1 MRFNEFRPL
10 FEDVFDDEYGADPS
24 SYIEDDADHEADNA
38 LIDTLRE
45 IQFSSSDKK
54 IPKIAVGALINL
66 VKNKPGGEA
75 FDLNALEKAK
85 KNNETVKEMIKNI
98 EDNEE
103 GVKYVFINPIE
114 PIDGPEGEVGGGEDD
129 QAGMTAPEKT
139 VASMANRALSSR
151 T

>member
-1 MRFNEFRPL
+1 MRFNEFRL
-10 FEDVFDDEYGADPS
+10 DEDDFDGGIGDYV
-24 SYIEDDADHEADNA
+24 EDDADHEADNA

-75 FDLNALEKAK
+75 FDLNALEKAR
-85 KNNETVKEMIKNI
+85 KNNEAVKEMIKNV

-114 PIDGPEGEVGGGEDD
+114 PIDGPEGDMGGDSS
-129 QAGMTAPEKT
+129 QAGMSAPEKT
-139 VASMANRALSSR
+139 VSSMANRALSSR
-151 T
+151 S

>member
-1 MRFNEFRPL
+1 MRFTEFRPL
-10 FEDVFDDEYGADPS
+10 YEDDFDQDGGIGDYV
-24 SYIEDDADHEADNA
+24 EDDADHEADNA

-75 FDLNALEKAK
+75 FDLNALEKAR
-85 KNNETVKEMIKNI
+85 KNNEAVKEMIKNV

-114 PIDGPEGEVGGGEDD
+114 PLDSPEGEAGGGGD
-129 QAGMTAPEKT
+129 QAGMSAPEKT
-139 VASMANRALSSR
+139 VSSMANRALSSR